1 MNTERFFEGPGNST
15 MSTYIWEI
23 ALILLVAFILG
34 YLLRYMLNDSFKS
47 RIATLESELDRL
59 TSEGSNSPEVD
70 ADTNHNV
77 LHERI
82 KEQATEIEK
91 LSQNLATF
99 TTEKVDLEKQL
110 ASLKLSTRT
119 DVTIPTHEISELSEQ
134 ERLGAV
140 DTAKDNLK
148 KIEGIGPKIEEL
160 LNNEGICTFQD
171 LISANVSRI
180 RGILIAAGP
189 NYAVHDPSTWAE
201 QARLAHEG
209 LWDDLSDMQEQLKG
223 GKRK

>member
-1 MNTERFFEGPGNST
+1 MNTERFFEGPGSSNMT
-15 MSTYIWEI
+15 TYIWEI
-23 ALILLVAFILG
+23 AIVLLVAFVLG
-34 YLLRYMLNDSFKS
+34 YLLRYLLNDSFKS
-47 RIATLESELDRL
+47 RIANLESELNRLSSEGL
-59 TSEGSNSPEVD
+59 TSSEVD
-70 ADTNHNV
+70 ATAEFNA
-77 LHERI
+77 LQERI

-91 LSQNLATF
+91 LSQKLAGSNI
-99 TTEKVDLEKQL
+99 KKIPLEKQL
-110 ASLKLSTRT
+110 AGLTPDLVNTALSTT
-119 DVTIPTHEISELSEQ
+119 SNTVNIEPASTKE
-134 ERLGAV
+134 V
-140 DTAKDNLK
+140 VKDNLK

-160 LNNEGICTFQD
+160 LNNDGVYSFQD
-171 LISANVSRI
+171 LISASVSRI

>member
-1 MNTERFFEGPGNST
+1 MNTERFFEGPGSSNMT
-15 MSTYIWEI
+15 TYIWEI
-23 ALILLVAFILG
+23 AIVLLVAFVLG
-34 YLLRYMLNDSFKS
+34 YLLRYLLNDSFKS
-47 RIATLESELDRL
+47 RIANLESELNRLSSEGL
-59 TSEGSNSPEVD
+59 TSSEVD
-70 ADTNHNV
+70 ATAEFNA
-77 LHERI
+77 LQERI

-91 LSQNLATF
+91 LSQKLAGSNI
-99 TTEKVDLEKQL
+99 EKIALEKQL
-110 ASLKLSTRT
+110 AGLTPDVVNTALSTT
-119 DVTIPTHEISELSEQ
+119 SNTVNIEPASTKE
-134 ERLGAV
+134 V
-140 DTAKDNLK
+140 VKDNLK

-160 LNNEGICTFQD
+160 LNNDGVYSFQD
-171 LISANVSRI
+171 LISASVSRI

>member
-1 MNTERFFEGPGNST
+1 M
-15 MSTYIWEI
+15 
-23 ALILLVAFILG
+23 G
-34 YLLRYMLNDSFKS
+34 YLLRYLLNDSFKS
-47 RIATLESELDRL
+47 RIANLESELNRLSSEGL
-59 TSEGSNSPEVD
+59 TSSEVD
-70 ADTNHNV
+70 ATAEFNA
-77 LHERI
+77 LQERI

-91 LSQNLATF
+91 LSQKLAGSNI
-99 TTEKVDLEKQL
+99 EKISLEKQL
-110 ASLKLSTRT
+110 AGLTPDLVNTALSTT
-119 DVTIPTHEISELSEQ
+119 SNTVNIEPASTKE
-134 ERLGAV
+134 V
-140 DTAKDNLK
+140 VKDNLK

-160 LNNEGICTFQD
+160 LNNDGVYSFQD
-171 LISANVSRI
+171 LISASVSRI

>member
-1 MNTERFFEGPGNST
+1 MNTERFFEGTGSSNMT
-15 MSTYIWEI
+15 TYIWEI
-23 ALILLVAFILG
+23 AIILLVAFVLG
-34 YLLRYMLNDSFKS
+34 YLLRYLLNDSFKS
-47 RIATLESELDRL
+47 RIANLESELNRLSSEGL
-59 TSEGSNSPEVD
+59 TSSEVD
-70 ADTNHNV
+70 ATAEFNA
-77 LHERI
+77 LQERI

-91 LSQNLATF
+91 LSQKLAGSNI
-99 TTEKVDLEKQL
+99 EKISLEKQL
-110 ASLKLSTRT
+110 AGLTPDLVNTALSTT
-119 DVTIPTHEISELSEQ
+119 SNTVNIEPASTKE
-134 ERLGAV
+134 V
-140 DTAKDNLK
+140 VKDNLK

-160 LNNEGICTFQD
+160 LNNDGVYSFQD
-171 LISANVSRI
+171 LISASVSRI

>member
-1 MNTERFFEGPGNST
+1 MNTERFFEGPGSSNMT
-15 MSTYIWEI
+15 TYIWEI
-23 ALILLVAFILG
+23 AIILLVAFVLG
-34 YLLRYMLNDSFKS
+34 YLLRYLLNDSFKS
-47 RIATLESELDRL
+47 RIANLESELNGLSSEGL
-59 TSEGSNSPEVD
+59 TSSEVD
-70 ADTNHNV
+70 ATAEFNA
-77 LHERI
+77 LQERI

-91 LSQNLATF
+91 LSQKLAGSNI
-99 TTEKVDLEKQL
+99 EKISLEKQL
-110 ASLKLSTRT
+110 AGLTPDLVKTALSTT
-119 DVTIPTHEISELSEQ
+119 SNTVNIEPASTKE
-134 ERLGAV
+134 V
-140 DTAKDNLK
+140 VKDNLK

-160 LNNEGICTFQD
+160 LNNDGVYSFQD
-171 LISANVSRI
+171 LISASVSRI

>member
-1 MNTERFFEGPGNST
+1 MNTERFFEGPGSSNMT
-15 MSTYIWEI
+15 TYIWEI
-23 ALILLVAFILG
+23 AIVLLVAFVLG
-34 YLLRYMLNDSFKS
+34 YLLRYLLNDSFKS
-47 RIATLESELDRL
+47 RIANLESELNRLSSEGL
-59 TSEGSNSPEVD
+59 TSSEVD
-70 ADTNHNV
+70 ATAEFNA
-77 LHERI
+77 LQERI

-91 LSQNLATF
+91 LSQKLAGSNI
-99 TTEKVDLEKQL
+99 KKISLEKQL
-110 ASLKLSTRT
+110 AGLTPDLVNTALSTT
-119 DVTIPTHEISELSEQ
+119 SNTVNIEPASTKE
-134 ERLGAV
+134 V
-140 DTAKDNLK
+140 VKDNLK

-160 LNNEGICTFQD
+160 LNNDGVYSFQD
-171 LISANVSRI
+171 LISASVSRI

>member
-59 TSEGSNSPEVD
+59 TIEGSNSPEVD
-70 ADTNHNV
+70 ATAELNA
-77 LHERI
+77 LQERI

-91 LSQNLATF
+91 LSQKLAGSNI
-99 TTEKVDLEKQL
+99 EKISLEKQL
-110 ASLKLSTRT
+110 AGLTPDLVNTALSTT
-119 DVTIPTHEISELSEQ
+119 SNTVNIEPASTKE
-134 ERLGAV
+134 V
-140 DTAKDNLK
+140 VKDNLK

-160 LNNEGICTFQD
+160 LNNDGVYSFQD
-171 LISANVSRI
+171 LISASVSRI

-209 LWDDLSDMQEQLKG
+209 LWDDLSDMQERLKG

>member
-1 MNTERFFEGPGNST
+1 MNTERFFEGPGSSNMT
-15 MSTYIWEI
+15 TYIWEI
-23 ALILLVAFILG
+23 AIILLVAFVLG
-34 YLLRYMLNDSFKS
+34 YLLRYLLNDSFKS
-47 RIATLESELDRL
+47 RIANLESELNRLSSEGL
-59 TSEGSNSPEVD
+59 TSSEVD
-70 ADTNHNV
+70 ATAEFNA
-77 LHERI
+77 LQERI

-91 LSQNLATF
+91 LSQKLAGSNI
-99 TTEKVDLEKQL
+99 EKISLEKQL
-110 ASLKLSTRT
+110 AGLTPDVVNTTLNTTSNTVNIEPASTKE
-119 DVTIPTHEISELSEQ
+119 V
-134 ERLGAV
+134 V
-140 DTAKDNLK
+140 KDNLK

-160 LNNEGICTFQD
+160 LNNDGVYSFQD
-171 LISANVSRI
+171 LISASVSRI

>member
-1 MNTERFFEGPGNST
+1 
-15 MSTYIWEI
+15 MS
-23 ALILLVAFILG
+23 
-34 YLLRYMLNDSFKS
+34 
-47 RIATLESELDRL
+47 
-59 TSEGSNSPEVD
+59 SEGLTRSEVD
-70 ADTNHNV
+70 ATAEFNA
-77 LHERI
+77 LQERI

-91 LSQNLATF
+91 LSQKLAGSNI
-99 TTEKVDLEKQL
+99 EKIALEKQL
-110 ASLKLSTRT
+110 AGLTPDVVNTALSTT
-119 DVTIPTHEISELSEQ
+119 SNTVNIEPASTKE
-134 ERLGAV
+134 V
-140 DTAKDNLK
+140 VKDNLK

-160 LNNEGICTFQD
+160 LNNDGVYSFQD
-171 LISANVSRI
+171 LISASVSRI

>member
-1 MNTERFFEGPGNST
+1 MNTERFFEGPGSSNMT
-15 MSTYIWEI
+15 TYIWEI
-23 ALILLVAFILG
+23 AIILLVAFVLG
-34 YLLRYMLNDSFKS
+34 YLLRYLLNDSFKS
-47 RIATLESELDRL
+47 RIANLESELNRLSSEGL
-59 TSEGSNSPEVD
+59 TSSEVD
-70 ADTNHNV
+70 ATAEFNA
-77 LHERI
+77 LQERI

-91 LSQNLATF
+91 LSQKLAGSNI
-99 TTEKVDLEKQL
+99 EKISLEKQL
-110 ASLKLSTRT
+110 AGLTPDVVNTALSTT
-119 DVTIPTHEISELSEQ
+119 SNTVNIEPASTKE
-134 ERLGAV
+134 V
-140 DTAKDNLK
+140 VKDNLK

-160 LNNEGICTFQD
+160 LNNDGVYSFQD
-171 LISANVSRI
+171 LISASVSRI

>member
-1 MNTERFFEGPGNST
+1 MNTERFFEGPGSSNMT
-15 MSTYIWEI
+15 TYIWEI
-23 ALILLVAFILG
+23 AIILLVAFVLG
-34 YLLRYMLNDSFKS
+34 YLLRYLLNDSFKS
-47 RIATLESELDRL
+47 RIANLESELNRLSSEGL
-59 TSEGSNSPEVD
+59 TSSEVD
-70 ADTNHNV
+70 ATAEFNA
-77 LHERI
+77 LQERI

-91 LSQNLATF
+91 LSQKLAGSNI
-99 TTEKVDLEKQL
+99 EKIALEKQL
-110 ASLKLSTRT
+110 AGLTPDVVNTALSTT
-119 DVTIPTHEISELSEQ
+119 SNTVNIEPASTKE
-134 ERLGAV
+134 V
-140 DTAKDNLK
+140 VKDNLK

-160 LNNEGICTFQD
+160 LNNDGVYSFQD
-171 LISANVSRI
+171 LISASVSRI

>member
-59 TSEGSNSPEVD
+59 TIEGSNSPEVD
-70 ADTNHNV
+70 ATAELNA
-77 LHERI
+77 LQERI

-91 LSQNLATF
+91 LSQKLAGSNI
-99 TTEKVDLEKQL
+99 EKISLEKQL
-110 ASLKLSTRT
+110 AGLTPDLVNTALSTT
-119 DVTIPTHEISELSEQ
+119 SNTVNIEPASTKE
-134 ERLGAV
+134 V
-140 DTAKDNLK
+140 VKDNLK

-160 LNNEGICTFQD
+160 LNNDGVYSFQD
-171 LISANVSRI
+171 LISASVSRI

>member
-1 MNTERFFEGPGNST
+1 MNTERFFEGPGSSNMT
-15 MSTYIWEI
+15 TYIWEI
-23 ALILLVAFILG
+23 AIVLLVAFVLG
-34 YLLRYMLNDSFKS
+34 YLLRYLLNDSFKS
-47 RIATLESELDRL
+47 RIANLESELNRLSSEGL
-59 TSEGSNSPEVD
+59 TSSEVD
-70 ADTNHNV
+70 ATAEFNA
-77 LHERI
+77 LQERI

-91 LSQNLATF
+91 LSQKLAGSNI
-99 TTEKVDLEKQL
+99 EKISLEKQL
-110 ASLKLSTRT
+110 AGLTPDLVNTALSTT
-119 DVTIPTHEISELSEQ
+119 SNTVNIEPASTKE
-134 ERLGAV
+134 V
-140 DTAKDNLK
+140 VKDNLK

-160 LNNEGICTFQD
+160 LNNDGVYSFQD
-171 LISANVSRI
+171 LISASVSRI

>member
-1 MNTERFFEGPGNST
+1 MNTERFFEGPGSSNMT
-15 MSTYIWEI
+15 TYIWEI
-23 ALILLVAFILG
+23 AIILLVAFVLG
-34 YLLRYMLNDSFKS
+34 YLLRYLLNDSFKS
-47 RIATLESELDRL
+47 RIANLESELNRLSSEGL
-59 TSEGSNSPEVD
+59 TSSEVD
-70 ADTNHNV
+70 ATAEFNA
-77 LHERI
+77 LQERI

-91 LSQNLATF
+91 LSQKLAGSNI
-99 TTEKVDLEKQL
+99 EKISLEKQL
-110 ASLKLSTRT
+110 AGLTPDLVNTALSTT
-119 DVTIPTHEISELSEQ
+119 SNTVNIEPASTKE
-134 ERLGAV
+134 V
-140 DTAKDNLK
+140 VKDNLK

-160 LNNEGICTFQD
+160 LNNDGVYSFQD
-171 LISANVSRI
+171 LISASVSRI

>member
-1 MNTERFFEGPGNST
+1 MNTERFFEGPGSSNMT
-15 MSTYIWEI
+15 TYIWEI
-23 ALILLVAFILG
+23 TIILLVAFVLG
-34 YLLRYMLNDSFKS
+34 YLLRYLLNDSFKS
-47 RIATLESELDRL
+47 RIANLESELNRLSSEGL
-59 TSEGSNSPEVD
+59 TSSEVD
-70 ADTNHNV
+70 ATAEFNA
-77 LHERI
+77 LQERI

-91 LSQNLATF
+91 LSQKLAGSNI
-99 TTEKVDLEKQL
+99 EKIALEKQL
-110 ASLKLSTRT
+110 AGLTPDVVNTALSTT
-119 DVTIPTHEISELSEQ
+119 SNTVNIEPASTKE
-134 ERLGAV
+134 V
-140 DTAKDNLK
+140 VKDNLK

-160 LNNEGICTFQD
+160 LNNDGVYSFQD
-171 LISANVSRI
+171 LISASVSRI

>member
-1 MNTERFFEGPGNST
+1 MNTERFFEGPGSSNMT
-15 MSTYIWEI
+15 TYIWEI
-23 ALILLVAFILG
+23 AILLLVAFVLG
-34 YLLRYMLNDSFKS
+34 YLLRYLLNDSFKS
-47 RIATLESELDRL
+47 RIANLESELNRLSSEGL
-59 TSEGSNSPEVD
+59 TSSEVD
-70 ADTNHNV
+70 ATAEFNA
-77 LHERI
+77 LQERI

-91 LSQNLATF
+91 LSQKLAGSNI
-99 TTEKVDLEKQL
+99 EKISLEKQL
-110 ASLKLSTRT
+110 AGLTPDVVNTTLSTT
-119 DVTIPTHEISELSEQ
+119 SNTVNTEPASTKE
-134 ERLGAV
+134 V
-140 DTAKDNLK
+140 VKDNLK

-160 LNNEGICTFQD
+160 LNNDGVYSFQD
-171 LISANVSRI
+171 LISASVSRI

>member
-1 MNTERFFEGPGNST
+1 MNTERFFEGPGSSNMT
-15 MSTYIWEI
+15 TYIWEI
-23 ALILLVAFILG
+23 AIVLLVAFVLG
-34 YLLRYMLNDSFKS
+34 YLLRYLLNDSFKS
-47 RIATLESELDRL
+47 RIANLESELNRLSSEGL
-59 TSEGSNSPEVD
+59 TSSEVD
-70 ADTNHNV
+70 ATAEFNA
-77 LHERI
+77 LLERI

-91 LSQNLATF
+91 LSQKLAGSNI
-99 TTEKVDLEKQL
+99 EKIALEKQL
-110 ASLKLSTRT
+110 AGLTPDVVNTALSTT
-119 DVTIPTHEISELSEQ
+119 SNTVNIEPASTKE
-134 ERLGAV
+134 V
-140 DTAKDNLK
+140 VKDNLK

-160 LNNEGICTFQD
+160 LNNDGVYSFQD
-171 LISANVSRI
+171 LISASVSRI

>member
-1 MNTERFFEGPGNST
+1 MNTERFFEGPGSSNMT
-15 MSTYIWEI
+15 TYIWEI
-23 ALILLVAFILG
+23 AIVLLVAFVLG
-34 YLLRYMLNDSFKS
+34 YLLRYLLNDSFKS
-47 RIATLESELDRL
+47 RIANLESELNRLSSEGL
-59 TSEGSNSPEVD
+59 TSSEVD
-70 ADTNHNV
+70 ATAEFNA
-77 LHERI
+77 LQERI

-91 LSQNLATF
+91 LSQKLAGSNI
-99 TTEKVDLEKQL
+99 EKIALEKQL
-110 ASLKLSTRT
+110 AGLTPDLVNTALSTT
-119 DVTIPTHEISELSEQ
+119 SNTVNIEPASTKE
-134 ERLGAV
+134 V
-140 DTAKDNLK
+140 VKDNLK

-160 LNNEGICTFQD
+160 LNNDGVYSFQD
-171 LISANVSRI
+171 LISASVSRI

>member
-1 MNTERFFEGPGNST
+1 MNTERFFEGPGSSNMT
-15 MSTYIWEI
+15 TYIWEI
-23 ALILLVAFILG
+23 TIILLVAFVLG
-34 YLLRYMLNDSFKS
+34 YLLRYLLNDSFKS
-47 RIATLESELDRL
+47 RIANLESELNRLSSEGL
-59 TSEGSNSPEVD
+59 TSSEVD
-70 ADTNHNV
+70 ATAEFNA
-77 LHERI
+77 LQERI

-91 LSQNLATF
+91 LSQKLAGSNI
-99 TTEKVDLEKQL
+99 EKISLEKQL
-110 ASLKLSTRT
+110 AGLTPDLVNTALSTT
-119 DVTIPTHEISELSEQ
+119 SNTVNIEPASTKE
-134 ERLGAV
+134 V
-140 DTAKDNLK
+140 VKDNLK

-160 LNNEGICTFQD
+160 LNNDGVYSFQD
-171 LISANVSRI
+171 LISASVSRI

>member
-1 MNTERFFEGPGNST
+1 MNTERFFEGPGSSNMT
-15 MSTYIWEI
+15 TYIWEI
-23 ALILLVAFILG
+23 TIILLVAFILG

-59 TSEGSNSPEVD
+59 TIEGSNSPEVD
-70 ADTNHNV
+70 ATAELNA
-77 LHERI
+77 LQERI

-91 LSQNLATF
+91 LSQKLAGSNI
-99 TTEKVDLEKQL
+99 EKISLEKQL
-110 ASLKLSTRT
+110 AGLTPDLVNTALSTT
-119 DVTIPTHEISELSEQ
+119 SNTVNIEPASTKE
-134 ERLGAV
+134 V
-140 DTAKDNLK
+140 VKDNLK

-160 LNNEGICTFQD
+160 LNNDGVYSFQD
-171 LISANVSRI
+171 LISASVSRI

>member
-1 MNTERFFEGPGNST
+1 MNTERFFEGPGSSNMT
-15 MSTYIWEI
+15 TYIWEI
-23 ALILLVAFILG
+23 AIILLVAFVLG
-34 YLLRYMLNDSFKS
+34 YLLRYLLNDSFKS
-47 RIATLESELDRL
+47 RIANLESELNGLSSEGL
-59 TSEGSNSPEVD
+59 TSSEVD
-70 ADTNHNV
+70 ATAEFNA
-77 LHERI
+77 LQERI

-91 LSQNLATF
+91 LSQKLAGSNI
-99 TTEKVDLEKQL
+99 EKISLEKQL
-110 ASLKLSTRT
+110 AGLTPDVVNTALSTT
-119 DVTIPTHEISELSEQ
+119 SNTVNIEPASTKEI
-134 ERLGAV
+134 V
-140 DTAKDNLK
+140 KDNLK

-160 LNNEGICTFQD
+160 LNNDGVYSFQD
-171 LISANVSRI
+171 LISASVSRI

>member
-1 MNTERFFEGPGNST
+1 MNTERFFEGPGSSNMT
-15 MSTYIWEI
+15 TYIWEI
-23 ALILLVAFILG
+23 AIILLVAFVLG
-34 YLLRYMLNDSFKS
+34 YLLRYLLNDSFKS
-47 RIATLESELDRL
+47 RIANLESELNRLSSEGL
-59 TSEGSNSPEVD
+59 TSSEVD
-70 ADTNHNV
+70 ATAEFNA
-77 LHERI
+77 LQERI

-91 LSQNLATF
+91 LSQKLAGSNI
-99 TTEKVDLEKQL
+99 EKISLEKQL
-110 ASLKLSTRT
+110 AGLTPDLVNTALSTT
-119 DVTIPTHEISELSEQ
+119 SNTVNLEPASTKE
-134 ERLGAV
+134 V
-140 DTAKDNLK
+140 VKDNLK

-160 LNNEGICTFQD
+160 LNNDGVYSFQD
-171 LISANVSRI
+171 LISASVSRI

>member
-1 MNTERFFEGPGNST
+1 MNTERFFEGPGSSNMT
-15 MSTYIWEI
+15 TYIWEI
-23 ALILLVAFILG
+23 AIILLVAFVLG
-34 YLLRYMLNDSFKS
+34 YLLRYLLNDSFKS
-47 RIATLESELDRL
+47 RIANLESELNRLSSEGL
-59 TSEGSNSPEVD
+59 TSSEVD
-70 ADTNHNV
+70 ATAEFNA
-77 LHERI
+77 LQERI

-91 LSQNLATF
+91 LSQKLAGSNI
-99 TTEKVDLEKQL
+99 EKISLEKQL
-110 ASLKLSTRT
+110 AGLTPHLVNTALSTT
-119 DVTIPTHEISELSEQ
+119 SNTVNLEPASTKE
-134 ERLGAV
+134 V
-140 DTAKDNLK
+140 VKDNLK

-160 LNNEGICTFQD
+160 LNNDGVYSFQD
-171 LISANVSRI
+171 LISASVSRI

>member
-1 MNTERFFEGPGNST
+1 MNTERFFEGPGSSNMT
-15 MSTYIWEI
+15 TYIWEI
-23 ALILLVAFILG
+23 AIILLVAFVLG
-34 YLLRYMLNDSFKS
+34 YLLRYLLNDSFKS
-47 RIATLESELDRL
+47 RIANLESELNRLSSEGL
-59 TSEGSNSPEVD
+59 TSSEVD
-70 ADTNHNV
+70 ATAEFNA
-77 LHERI
+77 LQERI

-91 LSQNLATF
+91 LSQKLAGSNI
-99 TTEKVDLEKQL
+99 EKISLEKQL
-110 ASLKLSTRT
+110 AGLTPDVVNTTLSTT
-119 DVTIPTHEISELSEQ
+119 SNTVNIEPASTKE
-134 ERLGAV
+134 V
-140 DTAKDNLK
+140 VKDNLK

-160 LNNEGICTFQD
+160 LNNDGVYSFQD
-171 LISANVSRI
+171 LISASVSRI

>member
-1 MNTERFFEGPGNST
+1 MNTERFFEGPGSSNMT
-15 MSTYIWEI
+15 TYIWEI
-23 ALILLVAFILG
+23 AIILLVAFVLG
-34 YLLRYMLNDSFKS
+34 YLLRYLLNDSFKS
-47 RIATLESELDRL
+47 RIANLESELNGLSSEGL
-59 TSEGSNSPEVD
+59 TSSEVD
-70 ADTNHNV
+70 ATAEFNA
-77 LHERI
+77 LQERI

-91 LSQNLATF
+91 LSQKLAGSNI
-99 TTEKVDLEKQL
+99 EKISLEKQL
-110 ASLKLSTRT
+110 AGLTPDVVNTALSTT
-119 DVTIPTHEISELSEQ
+119 SNTVNIEPASTKE
-134 ERLGAV
+134 V
-140 DTAKDNLK
+140 VKDNLK

-160 LNNEGICTFQD
+160 LNNDGVYSFQD
-171 LISANVSRI
+171 LISASVSRI